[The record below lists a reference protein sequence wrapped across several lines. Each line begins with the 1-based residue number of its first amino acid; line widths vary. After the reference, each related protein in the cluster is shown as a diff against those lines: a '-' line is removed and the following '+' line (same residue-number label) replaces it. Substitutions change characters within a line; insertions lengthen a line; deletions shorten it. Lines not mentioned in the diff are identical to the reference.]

1 MPLNAILN
9 ISSVEQL
16 ILDEGSHSNNIYQL
30 CLVWVEE
37 LGIYLL
43 AGGVSDAPQ
52 KKGVLLYLSGREIRD
67 IYKNLKLDDDA

>member
-9 ISSVEQL
+9 ISSVEQF

-43 AGGVSDAPQ
+43 AGGVRCSS
-52 KKGVLLYLSGREIRD
+52 KESCTSIS
-67 IYKNLKLDDDA
+67 